1 MWEQGVGNSGVGR
14 QLDRSLQ
21 KCFSIFLTSL
31 VILIILIFRYLFYSY
46 FFFYS
51 VFEIFFKKAFC
62 SSFIYK
68 VN

>member
-1 MWEQGVGNSGVGR
+1 MWEQEVGNSGVGR
-14 QLDRSLQ
+14 QLDQSLQ

-31 VILIILIFRYLFYSY
+31 VILIILIFRYLFQSY